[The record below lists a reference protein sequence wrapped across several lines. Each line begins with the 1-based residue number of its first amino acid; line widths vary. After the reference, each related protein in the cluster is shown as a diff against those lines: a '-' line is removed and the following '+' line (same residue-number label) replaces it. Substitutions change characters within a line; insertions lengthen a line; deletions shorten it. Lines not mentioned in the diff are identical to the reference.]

1 MMKKYG
7 GHYEAPPRAGWSE
20 DQFVSRQLIQL
31 RGLATS
37 LAVRT
42 GRLRRVADDLAIG
55 LDVVV
60 DQPVIGAEGGAGLLD
75 GERLARELE
84 ILEHRDD
91 LRLAEATGGS
101 RCGGSGG
108 RSSGAGRNRLGG
120 FIRGLRGLGSRRD
133 RVLSIAVV
141 GIHNQ

>member
-1 MMKKYG
+1 MKKRG

-20 DQFVSRQLIQL
+20 DQLVSGELIEL
-31 RGLATS
+31 CGLTAS

-60 DQPVIGAEGGAGLLD
+60 DQPVIGTESGAGLLD

-84 ILEHRDD
+84 ILEHRND
-91 LRLAEATGGS
+91 LRLAETAGGS
-101 RCGGSGG
+101 RSGGSG
-108 RSSGAGRNRLGG
+108 RSRIGG
-120 FIRGLRGLGSRRD
+120 LIRGLRGLGSRGG
-133 RVLSIAVV
+133 RVLTIAVV
-141 GIHNQ
+141 GIHNE

>member
-1 MMKKYG
+1 MMKKCG

-20 DQFVSRQLIQL
+20 HQLVSRELIQL

-37 LAVRT
+37 FAVRA

-60 DQPVIGAEGGAGLLD
+60 DQPVIRTEGGAGLLD

-84 ILEHRDD
+84 VLEHRDD
-91 LRLAEATGGS
+91 LRLAETAGRS
-101 RCGGSGG
+101 RGGGSGG
-108 RSSGAGRNRLGG
+108 RSRIGG
-120 FIRGLRGLGSRRD
+120 LIRGLRGLGSRGD

-141 GIHNQ
+141 GIHNE

>member
-1 MMKKYG
+1 MMKDCG

-20 DQFVSRQLIQL
+20 HQLVSGELIQL

-37 LAVRT
+37 LAVRA
-42 GRLRRVADDLAIG
+42 GRLRCVADDLAIG

-60 DQPVIGAEGGAGLLD
+60 DQPVIRTEGGAGLLD

-84 ILEHRDD
+84 VLEHRDD
-91 LRLAEATGGS
+91 LRFAEAAGRS
-101 RCGGSGG
+101 RGGGSGG
-108 RSSGAGRNRLGG
+108 RSRIGG
-120 FIRGLRGLGSRRD
+120 LIRGLRGLGSRGD

-141 GIHNQ
+141 GIHNE